1 MKLVHVCL
9 YFLSTTTS
17 TWKQVLLF
25 IKSFLLINEK
35 KTYFDTMCPALWPRD
50 FATSYSF
57 FACSFS
63 LTSPLYSVPF
73 IILKLNDCYHG
84 WILKG
89 GGGMGEGG

>member
-1 MKLVHVCL
+1 
-9 YFLSTTTS
+9 
-17 TWKQVLLF
+17 
-25 IKSFLLINEK
+25 
-35 KTYFDTMCPALWPRD
+35 MCPALWPRD

-89 GGGMGEGG
+89 GGGYGRGGIDPLKIWMIDLHSKITMQIGLGPSS